1 MTNVIQIVK
10 SAKARPLPAQFSDL
24 AEFVAAWALPTE
36 RERFHKLH
44 TSTLEELRR
53 FYDAMLPRMNEIL
66 AWLNQYKVSDMPED
80 ARTLFDLSL
89 AFAETAHPIDLG
101 WSDVDFNNAY
111 PWDKFQFGTVSA

>member
-1 MTNVIQIVK
+1 MNNVIQIIK
-10 SAKARPLPAQFSDL
+10 PARARPLPAQFSGL
-24 AEFVAAWALPTE
+24 GEFVAAWALPTE

-44 TSTLEELRR
+44 TSSLEELRR
-53 FYDAMLPRMNEIL
+53 FYEAMLPRMDEIL
-66 AWLNQYKVSDMPED
+66 AYLNQYKVSGLPED